1 MICERAH
8 PSSGDFSNV
17 QTFCVVELGLPL
29 VPIGENIDRHLPQV
43 ILSLI
48 DVSNPTRRRKNP
60 FKFGAP
66 VIKKGRNKDK
76 VLVNS
81 TEQQILKTLQSIP
94 GLGEKKAKTL
104 LQKFG
109 SIYNIADQNAKALA
123 KVVGVSTATSVCEFF
138 EFKALAS

>member
-1 MICERAH
+1 MVCERAH
-8 PSSGDFSNV
+8 HSSGDFSNV

-60 FKFGAP
+60 FKFGVP
-66 VIKKGRNKDK
+66 VKINGRNKPK
-76 VLVNS
+76 ILVDS

-109 SIYNIADQNAKALA
+109 SIYNIADQNAEVLA